1 MKKIILLIAAM
12 IPLSSIYPMHHEG
25 MSGDNPFILIAR
37 IQVKPGMIED
47 YLEIANDVD
56 LVTKQEEPGMLMHNF
71 DQDPTDPLK
80 FTWSEVYENSE
91 ALLVH
96 FGASYAGEYVA
107 KSNEL
112 ADSFEIEIYGDL
124 SNEAI
129 ETVKSFGLPFTHF
142 TTSRVGFAR
151 SNILSNK
158 RSENISK
165 ANQFLNTA
173 FVDPETAR
181 SLLHEDFSFQFM
193 GICTI
198 CTREDADSFFN
209 EFLPEVGRLIPD
221 GIALEVTD
229 TIGDSDNVVLRVA
242 GTAQGIN
249 GSYNNNYAMVYTFKD
264 GRIIALNEYN
274 SDLLAETRLF
284 NRQVI
289 PTN

>member
-1 MKKIILLIAAM
+1 
-12 IPLSSIYPMHHEG
+12 MHHEG

-47 YLEIANDVD
+47 YLDIANDVD
-56 LVTKQEEPGMLMHNF
+56 LITKQEEPGMLMHNF

-129 ETVKSFGLPFTHF
+129 ETVKSFGLPFKHF

-151 SNILSNK
+151 NNILSNK

-173 FVDPETAR
+173 FENPDIAR
-181 SLLHEDFSFQFM
+181 SLLHKDFSFQFM

-198 CTREDADSFFN
+198 CTKEDTDSFFN

-264 GRIIALNEYN
+264 GKIIALNEYN